1 MILPLVMGTRKRR
14 NLLSDFSTDDLRNS
28 FVTVVFSSLCK
39 WLYVTVL
46 ELFPRFRWSEER
58 RSVAEPNE
66 AEPEPGGGGKM
77 APIF

>member
-1 MILPLVMGTRKRR
+1 MNQKRTAH
-14 NLLSDFSTDDLRNS
+14 S
-28 FVTVVFSSLCK
+28 VVFSSLCK